1 MVSVIIPVYNTE
13 KYLRQCLDSV
23 LAQTYSDWE
32 AILVDDGST
41 DTSGTICDEY
51 ADADKRVRVIHRVNG
66 GLSAARNSGIDV
78 AIGEWLVFVD
88 SDDAISTDHIERLAQ
103 TVSLTGADI
112 ACGGFAFNPAHL
124 GKGSRKVNVL
134 DSDDAISRTLHQT
147 LSVTNSSW
155 GKIYKSEIFTDLRF
169 TPGRWY
175 EDLDL
180 FYRLYARVRHI
191 AFVDEQMYFYRQ
203 HDASFTQKW
212 TTRRLDVLKVMED
225 MQGWFEENK
234 PALLTAVHD
243 RYFAAACNM
252 YRLLNRHD
260 PHNPIRHGLWKTI
273 KRYRRQVLFGRGVR
287 IKNRIGASISFL
299 GPQIFGLL

>member
-23 LAQTYSDWE
+23 LAQTCCDWE

-41 DTSGTICDEY
+41 DSSGAICDEY
-51 ADADKRVRVIHRVNG
+51 ASTDKRVRVIHRANG

-78 AIGEWLVFVD
+78 ATGEWLVFVD
-88 SDDAISTDHIERLAQ
+88 SDDTISADHIERLVQ
-103 TVSLTGADI
+103 TVSQTGADI
-112 ACGGFAFNPAHL
+112 ACGGFAFDIAHL
-124 GKGSRKVNVL
+124 GKGSRKVTVL
-134 DSDDAISRTLHQT
+134 DSDDAICRTLHQT
-147 LSVTNSSW
+147 LSVTNSAW
-155 GKIYKSEIFTDLRF
+155 GKIYKSEIFVGLGF

-180 FYRLYARVRHI
+180 FYRLYARAKRI
-191 AFVDEQMYFYRQ
+191 AIVNEQMYFYRQ

-225 MQGWFEENK
+225 MQTWFTTHK
-234 PALLTAVHD
+234 PVLLTAVHD

-252 YRLLNRHD
+252 YLLLNKHDSHNPARHD
-260 PHNPIRHGLWKTI
+260 LWIIIR
-273 KRYRRQVLFGRGVR
+273 RYRRQVLFGCGVR
-287 IKNRIGASISFL
+287 LKNRVGAAMAYL
-299 GPQIFGLL
+299 GPKIFSHL